1 MAGTSCDRLMP
12 LGDWRATSGPDGA
25 RAAPRQE
32 RPRHAQHDPGIVLL
46 FRATR
51 AIDLGAVP
59 GPTQDVPAVPVPGG
73 QQLLLSVA
81 T

>member
-1 MAGTSCDRLMP
+1 MLQRRVGWLGRAVRPPLWRRAGCGNGR
-12 LGDWRATSGPDGA
+12 
-25 RAAPRQE
+25 
-32 RPRHAQHDPGIVLL
+32 HDPGIVLL

-59 GPTQDVPAVPVPGG
+59 GPTPDVSAVPVPGG